1 MFYTLHELKQLTQ
14 FWAKSSS
21 ALFCLRVIKTTLILQ
36 DMIKI
41 WQHQQKQNKSMKLV
55 TI

>member
-1 MFYTLHELKQLTQ
+1 MNTI
-14 FWAKSSS
+14 WAKSSS
-21 ALFCLRVIKTTLILQ
+21 ALFCLRVIKAILQ